1 MSPPV
6 RHALVVKLLY
16 GVRYTRFALI
26 SHELHGL
33 ARIVDYLDVNHL
45 VSLCVRH
52 ALVAKLL
59 YGTRYTLF
67 DLISHELHGLARIV
81 DYTDRVNLVSL
92 CVLCALVVKLLYGVR
107 STRFALISHE
117 LHGLARIVNKPFH
130 WKNLR
135 VSTTRRTVHAV
146 RRLPRITRMIV
157 WRHMVYCTQYL
168 RVSTCS

>member
-1 MSPPV
+1 MSPP
-6 RHALVVKLLY
+6 
-16 GVRYTRFALI
+16 
-26 SHELHGL
+26 
-33 ARIVDYLDVNHL
+33 
-45 VSLCVRH
+45 VRH

-67 DLISHELHGLARIV
+67 DLFSHELHGLARIV

-135 VSTTRRTVHAV
+135 VSTTRRTVHAK
-146 RRLPRITRMIV
+146 RRSQVATNYSNDCVEAYGLLHSI
-157 WRHMVYCTQYL
+157 
-168 RVSTCS
+168 S